1 MAVVAMLVAVAQVA
15 RAEADAV
22 AAVIFHVELAL
33 VEELAP
39 VADGGL
45 ARLMILALV
54 ALLSL

>member
-15 RAEADAV
+15 RAVAVEV
-22 AAVIFHVELAL
+22 AAAVFLVELAL